1 MSIVHYGTSHVPLS
15 PAVRA
20 GDYIYI
26 SGQVPVADG
35 KTVGTTIQEQT
46 EQVMKNMVSVLEVAG
61 LKLSDVVK
69 CFAILPDMSDFSG
82 FNEVYG
88 KYFAVN
94 PPSRTAMGAKLAVPE
109 FKVEV
114 EAIAFKPL

>member
-1 MSIVHYGTSHVPLS
+1 MSVVHYGTSHVPLS

-26 SGQVPVADG
+26 SGQVPVVDG
-35 KTVGTTIQEQT
+35 KIVGTTIQEHT
-46 EQVMKNMVSVLEVAG
+46 EQVMKNLVSALELAG
-61 LKLSDVVK
+61 CKLTDVIK
-69 CFAILPDMSDFSG
+69 CVAILPDMSDFSG

-88 KYFAVN
+88 KYFSVN
-94 PPSRTAMGAKLAVPE
+94 PPARTAMGAALAGN

-114 EAIAFKPL
+114 EAIAFKPV